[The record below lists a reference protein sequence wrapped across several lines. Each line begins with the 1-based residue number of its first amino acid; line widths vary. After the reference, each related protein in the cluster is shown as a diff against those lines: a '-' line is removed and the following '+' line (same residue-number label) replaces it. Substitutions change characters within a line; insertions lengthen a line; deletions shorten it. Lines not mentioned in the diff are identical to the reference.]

1 MTILKWYTILLILV
15 RKFIFS
21 DLLGYMETEKSN
33 KKHPGKVIFLVLISI
48 ILVFIIYYSIMSMI
62 SPMRKMEEIKKEFGV
77 KAVDKNGVDQQILK
91 DSNYLV
97 LLKEKAFLQS
107 RIVMA
112 ESDSIYLTLN
122 LADSTA
128 NIEISGVVVHKSKI
142 KSVKTSKILSTG
154 NENAILSMLATPFT
168 ISSAFATIKKEPV
181 MIKMAPKD
189 TSEYKPD
196 IMPDTSITEPV
207 NYILEMK
214 GGIRIY
220 VYQEENVKF
229 NDRMSHFT
237 FDIKDRLRDTWS
249 ALKSVA
255 VFKVPEYHPFI
266 KIRLPRTDAK
276 IIYRAIPKNGQ
287 IAVFSQ

>member
-1 MTILKWYTILLILV
+1 
-15 RKFIFS
+15 
-21 DLLGYMETEKSN
+21 METEKSN

-48 ILVFIIYYSIMSMI
+48 ILVFIIYFSMMSMI
-62 SPMRKMEEIKKEFGV
+62 SPLRKMEEIKKEFGI
-77 KAVDKNGVDQQILK
+77 KSADKNGVDQQILK
-91 DSNYLV
+91 DSTYLV

-107 RIVMA
+107 RIIMA
-112 ESDSIYLTLN
+112 ESDSIYLALN

-128 NIEISGVVVHKSKI
+128 NIEICGVVVHKSKM
-142 KSVKTSKILSTG
+142 KSFKISKILSSG

-168 ISSAFATIKKEPV
+168 ISSAIATIKKEPV

-214 GGIRIY
+214 DGIRIY

-229 NDRMSHFT
+229 SDRMSLLT

>member
-1 MTILKWYTILLILV
+1 
-15 RKFIFS
+15 
-21 DLLGYMETEKSN
+21 METEKSN

>member
-1 MTILKWYTILLILV
+1 
-15 RKFIFS
+15 
-21 DLLGYMETEKSN
+21 METEKRN
-33 KKHPGKVIFLVLISI
+33 KMQFGKVTFLVLISI
-48 ILVFIIYYSIMSMI
+48 ISVFIIYYSIMSMI
-62 SPMRKMEEIKKEFGV
+62 SPVRKMEEIKKEFSV
-77 KAVDKNGVDQQILK
+77 KTTDKNGVDQQIIK
-91 DSNYLV
+91 DSSYLM
-97 LLKEKAFLQS
+97 LLKEKAFFQS

-112 ESDSIYLTLN
+112 ESDSIYVTLN

-128 NIEISGVVVHKSKI
+128 NLEISGVVVHKAKMRD
-142 KSVKTSKILSTG
+142 VKTSKILLKG
-154 NENAILSMLATPFT
+154 NENAILSMLATPFS
-168 ISSAFATIKKEPV
+168 ISHAIGTIKKEPV
-181 MIKMAPKD
+181 MIKIAPKD

-196 IMPDTSITEPV
+196 IMPDTSIIEPV

-220 VYQEENVKF
+220 VYQSENVKL
-229 NDRMSHFT
+229 NDRINHFT

-287 IAVFSQ
+287 IAVFR

>member
-1 MTILKWYTILLILV
+1 
-15 RKFIFS
+15 
-21 DLLGYMETEKSN
+21 METEKSN

-48 ILVFIIYYSIMSMI
+48 ISVFIIYYSLMSMI
-62 SPMRKMEEIKKEFGV
+62 SPVRKMEEINKEFGV
-77 KAVDKNGVDQQILK
+77 KATDKNGVDQQILK
-91 DSNYLV
+91 DSTYLV

-122 LADSTA
+122 LEDSTA
-128 NIEISGVVVHKSKI
+128 NIEISGVVVHKSKM

-154 NENAILSMLATPFT
+154 NENTILSMLATPFT
-168 ISSAFATIKKEPV
+168 ISNSFATIKKEPV

-207 NYILEMK
+207 NYILEMNR
-214 GGIRIY
+214 GIRIY
-220 VYQEENVKF
+220 VYQEENVKL

-287 IAVFSQ
+287 IAVFIQ

>member
-1 MTILKWYTILLILV
+1 
-15 RKFIFS
+15 
-21 DLLGYMETEKSN
+21 
-33 KKHPGKVIFLVLISI
+33 
-48 ILVFIIYYSIMSMI
+48 
-62 SPMRKMEEIKKEFGV
+62 MEEIKKEFGV
-77 KAVDKNGVDQQILK
+77 KTTDKNGVDQQIIK
-91 DSNYLV
+91 DSSYLK

-112 ESDSIYLTLN
+112 ESDSIYVTLN

-128 NIEISGVVVHKSKI
+128 NLEISGVVVHKAKM
-142 KSVKTSKILSTG
+142 KEVKTSKILLKG
-154 NENAILSMLATPFT
+154 NENAILSMLATPFS
-168 ISSAFATIKKEPV
+168 ISHAIATIKKEPV

-207 NYILEMK
+207 NYILEMND
-214 GGIRIY
+214 GIRIY
-220 VYQEENVKF
+220 VYQDENVKL
-229 NDRMSHFT
+229 NDRISHFT
-237 FDIKDRLRDTWS
+237 FDIKDKLRDTWS

-287 IAVFSQ
+287 IAVFR